1 MSIAMLESLEGRRLL
16 HGGLFDLH
24 VNFQP
29 AGAVTPSDYVADTG
43 AVYGARG
50 NGYTYGWDAS
60 NTTATR
66 ERNVNADQRYDTFI
80 HTQAFGTRT
89 WEVQVPNGL
98 YTVHVVA
105 GDPSYN
111 DSVYKINVEGVLTVN
126 GTPTSAKRFVEGTQQ
141 VNVTDGKLTISNAA
155 GAVNNK
161 IAFLEID
168 SEESAVS
175 LISVSASDA
184 SAGEGGNTGT
194 FTFTRTGGDL
204 AEDLE
209 VHYLLGG
216 SATNGTDY
224 AQLLG
229 VVTFPANV
237 TTMTVTINPI
247 DDGAVEGAETVN
259 LTVVLDV
266 TYQTVAPGTA
276 SITIADN
283 DSPAG
288 GGFNTKMNFQPA
300 ASTIPGGYIVDAG
313 NVYGARNGL
322 TYGWSGDN
330 TSQSRDR
337 NLALSPDQRYDTL
350 VQFNGKTWD
359 LAVPN
364 GTYAVHIVSGDP
376 GYFDSVYR
384 IDAEGVR
391 VIDGTPNTGNRWV
404 EGTALVTVSDG
415 KLTLTSPAGALNN
428 KINFIEV
435 TTAAPGTPIIT
446 VSAPAT
452 NASEN
457 GTTRAFTITRTGDTT
472 QPLTINYT
480 IGGSATNGVDY
491 NAIANSIVIPAGQA
505 TVEVTVM
512 PIDDAIVDATETVT
526 LTLVSQSGY
535 AIGAQSNATIRIND
549 NDTPVGNTIT
559 WTTRAG
565 NPIVRAEALKAVVD
579 GKLYV
584 FGGFSGDLGPVKRSD
599 VYDPVA
605 NTWAPL
611 PDMPTRVTHAGVAVD
626 GHDIYIAGGYVGIG
640 ATGYGQTF
648 GVTNVWKYNID
659 TKQYTAF
666 TALPKAIAG
675 GGLVLLGRELHW
687 IGGNNN
693 QRQDIGDH
701 YVFNLDNPAGGWT
714 TSTSLPSGRS
724 HLGTVVLGGKIYAI
738 GGQFGN
744 DEGLT
749 TKKLVHVWDPANPG
763 AWTQLADLPTAISHI
778 ASATVVL
785 GNRIMVFGGE
795 TAHNQPTDLVYA
807 YDTTTNTWSA
817 MTKLPA
823 TRFSGVAG
831 IIDGNIYFTTGS
843 SQTTTWKGVIS

>member
-1 MSIAMLESLEGRRLL
+1 MFEVLEKRQLL
-16 HGGLFDLH
+16 HGGAFDLH

-29 AGAVTPSDYVADTG
+29 AASVVPADYVADSG
-43 AVYGARG
+43 QVYGVRG

-60 NTTATR
+60 NTAAPR
-66 ERNVNADQRYDTFI
+66 ERNTNPDQRYDTFI

-89 WEVQVPNGL
+89 WEVSVPNGL

-105 GDPSYN
+105 GDPGYY

-126 GTPTSAKRFVEGTQQ
+126 GTPTSGNRFVEGTQQ
-141 VNVTDGKLTISNAA
+141 VNVTDGKLTISNAP

-175 LISVSASDA
+175 QISVAARDA
-184 SAGEGGNTGT
+184 TAAEGGANTGT
-194 FTFTRTGGDL
+194 FAITRTGGDL
-204 AEDLE
+204 AEPLE

-224 AQLLG
+224 SQLLG

-237 TTMTVTINPI
+237 TTMTVTVNPV
-247 DDGAVEGAETVN
+247 DDAMVEGPETVE
-259 LTVVLDV
+259 LTIVLDA
-266 TYQTVAPGTA
+266 TYQTVAPGKATV
-276 SITIADN
+276 TIADN
-283 DSPAG
+283 DSPSS
-288 GGFNTKMNFQPA
+288 GGFNAKINFQPA
-300 ASTIPGGYIVDAG
+300 GSAIPSGYVVDAG
-313 NVYGARNGL
+313 NVFAARNGL
-322 TYGWSGDN
+322 SYGWSGDN
-330 TSQSRDR
+330 TTQSRDR

-364 GTYAVHIVSGDP
+364 GTYAVHIVAGDP
-376 GYFDSVYR
+376 GYYDSVYK

-391 VIDGTPNTGNRWV
+391 VIDGTPTTGNRWI

-415 KLTLTSPAGALNN
+415 KLTLTSPAGAVNN
-428 KINFIEV
+428 KIDFIEV
-435 TTAAPGTPIIT
+435 SAAAPGTPIVT
-446 VSAPAT
+446 VTAPAT

-457 GTTRAFTITRTGDTT
+457 GTTRAFTVTRTGDTT
-472 QPLTINYT
+472 QPLSIDYL
-480 IGGSATNGVDY
+480 IGGTATNGVDY
-491 NAIANSIVIPAGQA
+491 GTITGPIVIPAGKSSIEI
-505 TVEVTVM
+505 TVT
-512 PIDDAIVDATETVT
+512 PIDDPIVEGTETVT

-559 WTTRAG
+559 WTTKAA
-565 NPIVRAEALKAVVD
+565 NPIIRAEALRAVVD
-579 GKLYV
+579 GRLYV

-605 NTWAPL
+605 NTWTQL
-611 PDMPTRVTHAGVAVD
+611 PDMPTRLTHAGVAVD
-626 GHDIYIAGGYVGIG
+626 GHDIYFAGGYTGIG
-640 ATGYGQTF
+640 STGYGQTF
-648 GVTNVWKYNID
+648 GVTDVWKYNID

-666 TALPKAIAG
+666 KALPKAIAG

-701 YVFNLDNPAGGWT
+701 YVLNLDNLAAGWQ
-714 TSTSLPSGRS
+714 TSTPMPNGRS
-724 HLGTVVLGGKIYAI
+724 HMGYATLGGKIYAI
-738 GGQFGN
+738 GGQHGN
-744 DEGLT
+744 DAALT
-749 TKKLVHVWDPANPG
+749 TQKEVDVWDPANPSS
-763 AWTQLADLPTAISHI
+763 WTRLPDLPTAISHI
-778 ASATVVL
+778 ASATVVV
-785 GNRIMVFGGE
+785 GNRILTLGGE
-795 TAHNQPTDLVYA
+795 TAHEQPTDLVYA
-807 YDTTTNTWSA
+807 FDTTTNTWAA